1 MAPDNMSMRV
11 MGARERFAT
20 LILGMFH
27 SCVLVAAIGFE
38 AEGCNTEGNVQYHGY
53 NVAGTEAN
61 KPTQVLEIYH
71 QGKQI
76 LSTIK

>member
-1 MAPDNMSMRV
+1 M
-11 MGARERFAT
+11 
-20 LILGMFH
+20 
-27 SCVLVAAIGFE
+27 AAIGSE

-61 KPTQVLEIYH
+61 KPTQVLDIYH